1 MTVYEIEGG
10 ARLSGTVTVSGA
22 KNAVLPLLAA
32 SLLFD
37 KRVTLRNVPQVR
49 DTFTMIKL
57 LRLLGTKIGWREEH
71 ILEASTPKM
80 ESILAPYEIVS
91 QMRASIYVLGPILV
105 REGKARVSLPGGCAF
120 GPRPVNFHIDGLK
133 KMGASIHIDH
143 GYIVATHNGLHGCEI
158 TFDKPSVGA
167 TAHLM
172 MVASAINDRT
182 VITNAAKEPEVIAL
196 ANFLAM
202 AGAKIKGAGTDTV
215 IIEGNENLS
224 PPSIFE
230 VPPDRIEAGTFA
242 VASAITGGDVLIKG
256 LVASYFQNVISKLI
270 DSGTKVEVLEN
281 GVRIFGAPG
290 RPHPLEIETSPYPG
304 FPTDMQAQ
312 FMAYLSVS
320 SGTSVISEGIYPD
333 RFKHAFELMRM
344 GADIK
349 VEGNTAVVKG
359 VSKLYGAPVMGS
371 DLRAA
376 VALVLAGLRAEG
388 KTIVHRIYH
397 LERGYENFCRKL
409 QSLGAKISVKKI

>member
-10 ARLSGTVTVSGA
+10 VRLTGTVPISGA

-37 KRVTLRNVPQVR
+37 KPVFLRNVPAVR

-57 LRLLGTKIGWREEH
+57 LELLGAKIEWTDEH
-71 ILEASTPKM
+71 SLQVHVPRL

-105 REGKARVSLPGGCAF
+105 REGRARVSLPGGCAF
-120 GPRPVNFHIDGLK
+120 GPRPVNFHIEGLK
-133 KMGASIHIDH
+133 KMGADIHIEH
-143 GYIVATHNGLHGCEI
+143 GYIVANHTGLHGCEI

-172 MVASAINDRT
+172 MVASSIDDRT
-182 VITNAAKEPEVIAL
+182 VISNAAKEPEVVAL
-196 ANFLAM
+196 ADFLVKS
-202 AGAKIKGAGTDTV
+202 GATIEGAGTDTI
-215 IIEGNENLS
+215 IIEGRDGLT
-224 PPSIFE
+224 PPSQFN

-242 VASAITGGDVLIKG
+242 VASAITGGDVVVKG
-256 LVASYFQNVISKLI
+256 IDISYLQSVINKLI
-270 DSGTKVEVLEN
+270 DTGSKVEKTKGGFRVY
-281 GVRIFGAPG
+281 GAPE
-290 RPHPLEIETSPYPG
+290 RPDPVEIETAPFPG

-312 FMAYLSVS
+312 FMSYLSVS

-344 GADIK
+344 GADIV
-349 VEGNTAVVKG
+349 VEGNTAVIKG
-359 VSKLYGAPVMGS
+359 VPHLYGAQVMGS

-376 VALVLAGLRAEG
+376 AALVLAGLRAKG
-388 KTIVHRIYH
+388 KTVVHRIYH
-397 LERGYENFCRKL
+397 LERGYENFVEKL
-409 QSLGAKISVKKI
+409 QSLGGRVSKKKI